1 MKYYSDDDLEHAL
14 FNLPL
19 EETPANLRAS
29 ILAGTVYRQ
38 TLQVKPWEVWLMGGC
53 VAMIA
58 WFLALILRGGP
69 GPVISTLDVVGAAIL
84 AVVSQPATLLWI
96 ALGGAAAMWLSQ
108 LSLAITPA
116 RQKPVRR

>member
-1 MKYYSDDDLEHAL
+1 MKYYSDADLERAL

-19 EETPANLRAS
+19 EAEPANLRAS

-38 TLQVKPWEVWLMGGC
+38 ALPVKAWEAWLIGGC

-58 WFLALILRGGP
+58 WLLVLILRGGA
-69 GPVISTLDVVGAAIL
+69 GPMFSTLDAIGAAIL

-96 ALGGAAAMWLSQ
+96 AIGGAAAMWLSQ
-108 LSLAITPA
+108 LSPA
-116 RQKPVRR
+116 VVPTRPVRR